1 MKYNN
6 YDGWYKWNGL
16 DSYTCQRCQEIVPS
30 YKRMRHI
37 GFHLGRDET
46 LDEKAHCVEVP
57 A

>member
-6 YDGWYKWNGL
+6 YGGWYKWNGL
-16 DSYTCQRCQEIVPS
+16 DSYSCQRCPEIVPS

-37 GFHLGRDET
+37 GFHLSRDET